1 VSTHKKKYFIP
12 LFILTL
18 VMFGSDFLSTNL
30 FCQETVNFAVWFVL
44 SIFAFSSGWIIAK
57 TAGWEN
63 GGKLIFT
70 AIAATTL
77 VTMFFV
83 TFFDKYFHINGTLAE
98 NIILFALRNVALGAT
113 GIFGLAI
120 AEVFN
125 LQNELR
131 AIKNINE
138 SDNEKNDEAQKKAN
152 LIISRAKLEAE
163 KIIFEAEK
171 KNRELIEKREQAEN
185 SLKEFINMEKD
196 LIEKYDR
203 DEI

>member
-125 LQNELR
+125 LQNELK
-131 AIKNINE
+131 AIKNKNE

-152 LIISRAKLEAE
+152 
-163 KIIFEAEK
+163 
-171 KNRELIEKREQAEN
+171 
-185 SLKEFINMEKD
+185 
-196 LIEKYDR
+196 
-203 DEI
+203 

>member
-1 VSTHKKKYFIP
+1 MSTHKKKYFIP

-125 LQNELR
+125 LQNELK
-131 AIKNINE
+131 AIKNKNE

>member
-1 VSTHKKKYFIP
+1 
-12 LFILTL
+12 
-18 VMFGSDFLSTNL
+18 MFGSDFLSTNL

-125 LQNELR
+125 LQNELK
-131 AIKNINE
+131 AIKNKNE

>member
-125 LQNELR
+125 LQNELK
-131 AIKNINE
+131 AIKNKNE